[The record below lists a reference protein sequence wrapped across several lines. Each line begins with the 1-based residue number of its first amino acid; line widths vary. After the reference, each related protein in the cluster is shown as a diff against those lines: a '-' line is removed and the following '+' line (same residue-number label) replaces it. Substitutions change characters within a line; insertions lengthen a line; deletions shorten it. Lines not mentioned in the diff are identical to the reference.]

1 MDRDSALKFIYT
13 AKESGLVAVD
23 TETTGLGVRD
33 GSDYCMGASLAY
45 RVSDLGIFSCYLPFR
60 HNEGNLPSD
69 VKSVFADMLQSTDLV
84 FHNRKFD
91 MHSLATLGIDLGDS
105 KRTHYDTLLIAHM
118 LNEEIPY
125 NKSLESVGQH
135 YIKEG
140 KKDKDQ
146 VAKWGELWGWDNIP
160 YDLLEPYAK
169 QDAELTLKLKEFL
182 WETWLEDFQ
191 PDLWAWEQEFNTVLY
206 RLEQRG
212 VAVDID
218 FCRKKSEIGH
228 GIMQDI
234 EDALGFNPGSST
246 QLGKYLID
254 ELGMPVLETS
264 AKTGKP
270 SFNKHVMEQYE
281 QMLETQGSKDATRIL
296 EYRGWAKAVTALYD
310 PMQSLVSLDG
320 RVRANFKQHGTK
332 TGRLSCSEP
341 NLQQLPRAS
350 SKPWNGNARSAF
362 SAGRDDHT
370 LVSFD
375 YSQLELRMA
384 ASYGNEEILLEEFS
398 KDEADPFTRFAEILG
413 EDRQTTKTF
422 FYANIYE
429 AGSAKI
435 AYTLNRA
442 VSEVEII
449 HKRFKA
455 SIPGITAASNTA
467 RGLASKRKYIKLWT
481 GRRRHYPFH
490 DSKYYTAFNSV
501 LQGGGA
507 EVVKRSMVRL
517 QQIESSECFM
527 LLQIHDEIVFSI
539 KTDKIDYYSP
549 KIIEIMEAHP
559 EFPIK
564 LKVESKLW
572 K

>member
-1 MDRDSALKFIYT
+1 MER
-13 AKESGLVAVD
+13 
-23 TETTGLGVRD
+23 
-33 GSDYCMGASLAY
+33 
-45 RVSDLGIFSCYLPFR
+45 
-60 HNEGNLPSD
+60 
-69 VKSVFADMLQSTDLV
+69 
-84 FHNRKFD
+84 
-91 MHSLATLGIDLGDS
+91 
-105 KRTHYDTLLIAHM
+105 
-118 LNEEIPY
+118 
-125 NKSLESVGQH
+125 
-135 YIKEG
+135 
-140 KKDKDQ
+140 
-146 VAKWGELWGWDNIP
+146 
-160 YDLLEPYAK
+160 
-169 QDAELTLKLKEFL
+169 
-182 WETWLEDFQ
+182 
-191 PDLWAWEQEFNTVLY
+191 
-206 RLEQRG
+206 RG

-234 EDALGFNPGSST
+234 EDALGFNPGSSK
-246 QLGKYLID
+246 QLGEYLIE
-254 ELGMPVLETS
+254 ELNMPVLEVS

-281 QMLETQGSKDATRIL
+281 QMLELQGSKAATRIL

-310 PMQSLVSLDG
+310 PMQTLVSLDG

-341 NLQQLPRAS
+341 NLQQLPRS
-350 SKPWNGNARSAF
+350 SDKPWNGNARSAF
-362 SAGRDDHT
+362 GPGRNDHT

-375 YSQLELRMA
+375 YSQLELRLA
-384 ASYGNEEILLEEFS
+384 ASYGNEAILLEEFA
-398 KDEADPFTRFAEILG
+398 KDDADPFTRYASIIG

-435 AYTLNRA
+435 AYTLNRP
-442 VSEVEII
+442 VPEVEVL
-449 HKRFKA
+449 HKRFKD

-467 RGLASKRKYIKLWT
+467 RGLATKRKYVKLWT

-507 EVVKRSMVRL
+507 EVVKRSMVNLRP
-517 QQIESSECFM
+517 IENDDCFM

-539 KTDKIDYYSP
+539 KTDKIEHYRP
-549 KIIEIMEAHP
+549 QIIKIMENHP
-559 EFPIK
+559 EFPIA